1 MNRTCRYI
9 RGSVWYAVGDDVLD
23 NKHKSNSRV
32 QKGNRYV
39 IIFSSDEG
47 NVSSDI
53 VSVIPCSTQ
62 IQKKLSINVPVK
74 GYDGKDQIALCNM
87 LMPIDKSQ
95 LIEYK
100 YTLSSDV
107 MKEVEKGVLIANE
120 MKCYIKNSEAAY
132 TFDQLKSVINTIVS
146 NRVETILKKRS
157 EQKIDVSDIH
167 NLIDTLCEQSGID
180 SLQKNHTDDN
190 GKEPSEIDNH
200 HIEENSLRERKNEG
214 RRVWT
219 KDMCMLFISDKDKY
233 SRSKLA
239 QMWKIKP
246 SSISNTYY
254 LCKKRLEKFE

>member
-9 RGSVWYAVGDDVLD
+9 RGSVWYAVGDDVLE
-23 NKHKSNSRV
+23 NKYKSNSRV

-132 TFDQLKSVINTIVS
+132 TSRHIRQCTS
-146 NRVETILKKRS
+146 
-157 EQKIDVSDIH
+157 
-167 NLIDTLCEQSGID
+167 
-180 SLQKNHTDDN
+180 
-190 GKEPSEIDNH
+190 H
-200 HIEENSLRERKNEG
+200 HIQYAVRAFWNQ
-214 RRVWT
+214 RVF
-219 KDMCMLFISDKDKY
+219 CSVCCQL
-233 SRSKLA
+233 
-239 QMWKIKP
+239 
-246 SSISNTYY
+246 
-254 LCKKRLEKFE
+254 

>member
-1 MNRTCRYI
+1 MNKTSRYI
-9 RGSVWYAVGDDVLD
+9 RGSVWYAVGEDVLD
-23 NKHKSNSRV
+23 NKYKSNSRV

-47 NVSSDI
+47 NVSSDL
-53 VSVIPCSTQ
+53 VSIIPCSTQ
-62 IQKKLSINVPVK
+62 TQKKLSINVPVK

-100 YTLSSDV
+100 YTLSSDT
-107 MKEVEKGVLIANE
+107 MKEIEKGVLIAND
-120 MKCYIKNSEAAY
+120 MRGYIKNLEAAY

-146 NRVETILKKRS
+146 NRVEYILKKRS
-157 EQKIDVSDIH
+157 KQKIDVSDIH
-167 NLIDTLCEQSGID
+167 DLIDTLCEQSGLD
-180 SLQKNHTDDN
+180 SSQSHNEDIAKENVQVDN
-190 GKEPSEIDNH
+190 QYVK
-200 HIEENSLRERKNEG
+200 ENSLRERKNEG

-239 QMWKIKP
+239 EMWGIKL